1 MKTIR
6 RLQRTQTDH
15 GPQKYGAVYFTPC
28 TLCIEFCH
36 ACPKLPQGQSGES
49 WPSGLLHS
57 YFCLPGRGEYQLHPR
72 LTVKSTG
79 WENRSSNLLASYSL
93 VGCSIH
99 TNNRKQ
105 RPQTEVFILWFPP
118 KILVISSRKHRGN
131 LHLFCLSKI
140 NEPKWNSLTVLRCL
154 QGFSGL
160 LGDCALTL
168 TDLFLLGPALRQSP
182 SLCPPWKTV
191 YLLIQPPLPWAT
203 DFIKAEIPQG

>member
-1 MKTIR
+1 MLAPPFIFGSWWSQSEGCKEH
-6 RLQRTQTDH
+6 RLIMDPRNTGLCILLLVH
-15 GPQKYGAVYFTPC
+15 YVLSFVMHVRSCLKARAVSPGPQAYC
-28 TLCIEFCH
+28 TLLF
-36 ACPKLPQGQSGES
+36 
-49 WPSGLLHS
+49 LLAG
-57 YFCLPGRGEYQLHPR
+57 CGEYQLHPS

-182 SLCPPWKTV
+182 SLGPPWKT
-191 YLLIQPPLPWAT
+191 LSSS
-203 DFIKAEIPQG
+203 